1 MEDPK
6 SFQGKLQLLYYLIS
20 GGQLKDIRL
29 FKAFL
34 ELNLKEFVPLRVR
47 KYIQKLHVGNIYE
60 DTPTLFYFDREH
72 PENVRTISAPHMI
85 VIMLQNLVLKED
97 DDLLILGAKSGYISV
112 LAHKMAPK
120 GKIKILEANSRIAKI
135 TQKNIEKLNLQDYIE
150 VIIKNP
156 LEGLPEYSPWQKILV
171 TGAIETSKIN
181 TLLNQL
187 DREQGVLFAPI
198 GGDDV
203 QDYTQILRKDDE
215 YYAEVQ
221 LQVRFT
227 PLITQLEI
235 DEFKLVTDYDTL
247 EAFETEERSK
257 SKTKISIKYT
267 KHIIDEI
274 ESEIKSTKTKIKV
287 GIDISTIFKSLL
299 ENIDQTISELK
310 QEKKIKNWKNSIDN
324 FDLILRIFKNSKI
337 GPKSHLSSME
347 KSINQLKTYN
357 FNVEKFQNK
366 HSESNIEDLNI
377 FRKRL
382 DEIENFQN
390 LIRKEIQI
398 FERN

>member
-20 GGQLKDIRL
+20 GGNLNDIRL

-34 ELNLKEFVPLRVR
+34 ELNLKDFVPLRVR
-47 KYIQKLHVGNIYE
+47 KYIQKLHMGNIYE
-60 DTPTLFYFDREH
+60 DSPTLFYFDREK
-72 PENVRTISAPHMI
+72 PESIRTISAPHMI
-85 VIMLQNLVLKED
+85 VIMLQNLLLKED
-97 DDLLILGAKSGYISV
+97 DDLLVLGAKSGYISA

-135 TQKNIEKLNLQDYIE
+135 TQKNIEKLKLQNQIE
-150 VIIKNP
+150 VIVKNP
-156 LEGLPEYSPWQKILV
+156 LEGLPEFSPWQKILV
-171 TGAIETSKIN
+171 TGAIETSEIN

-187 DREQGVLFAPI
+187 DPKQGVLFAPV
-198 GGDDV
+198 GGESV
-203 QDYTQILRKDDE
+203 QDYTQILRQDDE

-227 PLITQLEI
+227 PLITQLEV
-235 DEFKLVTDYDTL
+235 DEFKLITDYDVL
-247 EAFETEERSK
+247 KDIESNEEKGRDK
-257 SKTKISIKYT
+257 KQISIKYT
-267 KHIIDEI
+267 KQIIDEI
-274 ESEIKSTKTKIKV
+274 ESESKPEKLRA
-287 GIDISTIFKSLL
+287 GIEISTIFKSLL

-324 FDLILRIFKNSKI
+324 FDLVLKIFKNSKV
-337 GPKSHLSSME
+337 GPKSYLSSLE

-357 FNVEKFQNK
+357 FNVERYQDK
-366 HSESNIEDLNI
+366 HSESNLKEINI
-377 FRKRL
+377 FQKRL
-382 DEIENFQN
+382 DEIENFQK

-398 FERN
+398 FDRD

>member
-6 SFQGKLQLLYYLIS
+6 TFQGKLQLLYYLIS
-20 GGQLKDIRL
+20 GGQLNDIRL

-47 KYIQKLHVGNIYE
+47 KYIQKLHMGTIYE

-72 PENVRTISAPHMI
+72 PETVRTISAPHMI
-85 VIMLQNLVLKED
+85 VIMLQNLLLKED

-135 TQKNIEKLNLQDYIE
+135 TQKNIERLNLQDHIE

-156 LEGLPEYSPWQKILV
+156 LEGLPEFSPWQKILV
-171 TGAIETSKIN
+171 TGAIETSEIN

-187 DREQGVLFAPI
+187 DPEQGVLFAPI

-227 PLITQLEI
+227 PLITQLAI
-235 DEFKLVTDYDTL
+235 DEFKLITDYDVLKDIET
-247 EAFETEERSK
+247 TEEQSK
-257 SKTKISIKYT
+257 SKKKISIKYA
-267 KHIIDEI
+267 KHIIDRI
-274 ESEIKSTKTKIKV
+274 ESEINPNKKKAKIDV
-287 GIDISTIFKSLL
+287 STIFKSLL

-324 FDLILRIFKNSKI
+324 FDLILKIFKNSKI
-337 GPKSHLSSME
+337 GPKSYLSSME
-347 KSINQLKTYN
+347 KSIDQLKTYN
-357 FNVEKFQNK
+357 FNVERFQNK
-366 HSESNIEDLNI
+366 HSGSNVEDLNI
-377 FRKRL
+377 FQKRL
-382 DEIENFQN
+382 DEIENFRN

-398 FERN
+398 FKRD